1 MGGSVLLS
9 QFERSNRI
17 IIFRKR
23 QKSLMG
29 HEAAA
34 LFLKSAAEF
43 FSAVMTGIIIII

>member
-9 QFERSNRI
+9 QFEGSNRK
-17 IIFRKR
+17 IFRKR

-34 LFLKSAAEF
+34 LFSKSAAEF